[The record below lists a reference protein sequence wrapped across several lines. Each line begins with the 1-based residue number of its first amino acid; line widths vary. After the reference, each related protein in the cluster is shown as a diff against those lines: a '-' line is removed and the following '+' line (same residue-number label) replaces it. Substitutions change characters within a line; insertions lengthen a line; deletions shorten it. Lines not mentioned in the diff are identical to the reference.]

1 MIGKSEEKMMH
12 SYSLAE
18 LPKVMHSYAMRTN
31 KFAIK
36 RLTPISHKSGSTKQ
50 TPDEALILCSTP
62 PKTAK
67 IS

>member
-36 RLTPISHKSGSTKQ
+36 KLTPISHKSGS
-50 TPDEALILCSTP
+50 
-62 PKTAK
+62 AK
-67 IS
+67 

>member
-1 MIGKSEEKMMH
+1 MY

-36 RLTPISHKSGSTKQ
+36 KLTPISHKSGS
-50 TPDEALILCSTP
+50 
-62 PKTAK
+62 AK
-67 IS
+67 

>member
-1 MIGKSEEKMMH
+1 MH
-12 SYSLAE
+12 NYLLAE

-36 RLTPISHKSGSTKQ
+36 GLTRFRIRAEARNKRS
-50 TPDEALILCSTP
+50 DEALILCSTP